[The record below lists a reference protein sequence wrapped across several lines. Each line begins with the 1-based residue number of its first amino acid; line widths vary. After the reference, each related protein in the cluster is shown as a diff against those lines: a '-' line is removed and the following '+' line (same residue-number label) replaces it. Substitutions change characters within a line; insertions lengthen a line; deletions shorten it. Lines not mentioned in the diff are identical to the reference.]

1 MPEYSATPKN
11 AAVAAAADP
20 SLRRSPA
27 QSRAAEGALIPAAAV
42 GAAPG
47 RAA

>member
-1 MPEYSATPKN
+1 MPEYSATSKN
-11 AAVAAAADP
+11 AAVAAAAAP

-27 QSRAAEGALIPAAAV
+27 QSRAADGALTPAAAV